1 MFVSD
6 ILSQKGA
13 LVFSVTP
20 ATTVAEV
27 AKQLSVRRIGSV
39 LILNEHSSVVG
50 IVSERDLVRALA
62 AHGDKAMELEA
73 RQVMTRDVVT
83 CHPDDSIEEVMQAM
97 TKGRFR
103 HLPVVDRGELL
114 GLVSIG
120 DVVKARLE
128 ETEHET
134 EALKAYIVAR
144 LTRQLVDRRRAD
156 WQFARMPSDSLP
168 LQGKVALVTGAGRN
182 IGRAIALTLARDG
195 ASVLVNGR
203 ADKAAVDAVVH
214 EIVAAGGKAL
224 AAMGDVSDPQVPP
237 RLADQA
243 AKAFGGVDILVS
255 NAGLRRQTSFLDMS
269 FEEWREILSVAL
281 DGAFLLGKAFI
292 PQMVAKGQ
300 GGAFV
305 AISGVSTHVGTPN
318 RCHVSASKSGLEGL
332 MRALAVELAPHRIT
346 CNALAPGAIETARAA
361 SAGPVPASR
370 MNRPIPLKR
379 FGTVDEIAAMVRLLV
394 GPQGTFITGQ
404 TIHVNGGEH
413 LT

>member
-1 MFVSD
+1 
-6 ILSQKGA
+6 
-13 LVFSVTP
+13 
-20 ATTVAEV
+20 
-27 AKQLSVRRIGSV
+27 
-39 LILNEHSSVVG
+39 
-50 IVSERDLVRALA
+50 
-62 AHGDKAMELEA
+62 
-73 RQVMTRDVVT
+73 
-83 CHPDDSIEEVMQAM
+83 
-97 TKGRFR
+97 
-103 HLPVVDRGELL
+103 
-114 GLVSIG
+114 
-120 DVVKARLE
+120 
-128 ETEHET
+128 
-134 EALKAYIVAR
+134 
-144 LTRQLVDRRRAD
+144 
-156 WQFARMPSDSLP
+156 MPSDTLP

-203 ADKAAVDAVVH
+203 ADKAAVDAVVA
-214 EIVAAGGKAL
+214 EIVAAGGKAA

-243 AKAFGGVDILVS
+243 AKVFGGVDILVS

-346 CNALAPGAIETARAA
+346 CNALAPGAIETTRAA
-361 SAGPVPASR
+361 SAGPAPPSR